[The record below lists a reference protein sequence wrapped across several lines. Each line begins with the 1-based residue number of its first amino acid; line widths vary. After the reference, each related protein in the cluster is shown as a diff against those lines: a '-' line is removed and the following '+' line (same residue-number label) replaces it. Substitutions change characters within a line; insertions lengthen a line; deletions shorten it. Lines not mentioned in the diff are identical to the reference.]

1 MMVEIIDFSK
11 RYEKDCIF
19 KDFNLSLEENQITC
33 ILGNSGSGKTTL
45 LNAISNL
52 TDYEGKISSSKDIS
66 YVFQDERLIRPL
78 TIKKNV
84 EIVLDNLD
92 KKEREKIALEF
103 LDKVELKGDCNKKPR
118 ELSGG
123 MNQRVS
129 IARAFAKKS
138 KLLLMDEPFKALD
151 ISLKKRIID
160 TFINL
165 WLEDKRTCVFVTHS
179 IDEAL
184 LLSHRIIVLGDRPAK
199 VIGDLNVD
207 KEIVY
212 RDLNEDY
219 FLNLR
224 KQVYAILTK

>member
-92 KKEREKIALEF
+92 KKEREKK
-103 LDKVELKGDCNKKPR
+103 DKNKAEYSR
-118 ELSGG
+118 
-123 MNQRVS
+123 
-129 IARAFAKKS
+129 
-138 KLLLMDEPFKALD
+138 
-151 ISLKKRIID
+151 
-160 TFINL
+160 
-165 WLEDKRTCVFVTHS
+165 
-179 IDEAL
+179 
-184 LLSHRIIVLGDRPAK
+184 
-199 VIGDLNVD
+199 
-207 KEIVY
+207 
-212 RDLNEDY
+212 
-219 FLNLR
+219 
-224 KQVYAILTK
+224 

>member
-1 MMVEIIDFSK
+1 
-11 RYEKDCIF
+11 
-19 KDFNLSLEENQITC
+19 
-33 ILGNSGSGKTTL
+33 
-45 LNAISNL
+45 
-52 TDYEGKISSSKDIS
+52 
-66 YVFQDERLIRPL
+66 
-78 TIKKNV
+78 
-84 EIVLDNLD
+84 
-92 KKEREKIALEF
+92 
-103 LDKVELKGDCNKKPR
+103 
-118 ELSGG
+118 
-123 MNQRVS
+123 
-129 IARAFAKKS
+129 
-138 KLLLMDEPFKALD
+138 MDEPFKALD

-207 KEIVY
+207 KEIVN

>member
-45 LNAISNL
+45 LNAIANL

-184 LLSHRIIVLGDRPAK
+184 LLSHRIIALGDRPAK

-207 KEIVY
+207 KEIVN